1 MSPFERAVVEVFPIL
16 LLNFLTALPRVI
28 LFLTCLD
35 MAQSDDDDEHSA
47 PGTLS
52 SREQLQ
58 EFINYSSVKTLM
70 RASSLLL
77 N

>member
-35 MAQSDDDDEHSA
+35 MAQSDDDEHSA